1 MQLSLT
7 ETEVALVKEHDPDLY
22 AVLETQTPVWS
33 ACMMWL
39 VYQVQGPDWLAIN
52 MLLDSLDE
60 YPEHE

>member
-7 ETEVALVKEHDPDLY
+7 ETEVKLVKEHDPELY
-22 AVLETQTPVWS
+22 AVLENQTPVESGSGLW
-33 ACMMWL
+33 M

>member
-7 ETEVALVKEHDPDLY
+7 ETEVKLVKEHDPELY
-22 AVLETQTPVWS
+22 AALENQTPVES
-33 ACMMWL
+33 ASGLWM
-39 VYQVQGPDWLAIN
+39 VYQVQPGDWIAIN

>member
-7 ETEVALVKEHDPDLY
+7 ETEVKLVKEHDPELY
-22 AVLETQTPVWS
+22 AALENQTPEES
-33 ACMMWL
+33 PTGLWL
-39 VYQVQGPDWLAIN
+39 VYQVQNADWLAIN